1 MNTKESALKDG
12 FASSSGLL
20 PGLSIVIPVFN
31 AELNLPELTE
41 RLKSVLRT
49 LDGDHEVIFV
59 DDNSQDGS
67 WRVISQLAK
76 TDDTVRGFLMMRNY
90 GQHNALLCGIREVR
104 FSVTVTMDDDLQNPP
119 EEIPRL
125 LAKLDEGLDVV
136 YGAPQQETHGMLR
149 DLASQITKI
158 ALQKAMGSNTAR
170 HVSAFRAFRTE
181 VRQAFDNYRGP
192 HVSIDVLLTWGTANF
207 GMLRVQHAPRIRGT
221 SNYTVRKLLQ
231 HAMNMITGF
240 TTIPLQLATWIGLV
254 FTGFGFLVLCFVLVR
269 YWIRGDVAPGFPF
282 LASLIVIFSGAQ
294 LFALGIFGEYL
305 ARIHL
310 RTMDRPSY
318 SVRTATDGGET

>member
-1 MNTKESALKDG
+1 MNIQEIAPEDRL
-12 FASSSGLL
+12 ACSSGLL
-20 PGLSIVIPVFN
+20 PGLSIVVPVFN
-31 AELNLPELTE
+31 AELNLPELME
-41 RLKSVLRT
+41 RLKNVLST

-59 DDNSQDGS
+59 DDNSRDGS
-67 WRVISQLAK
+67 WRIISQLAK

-104 FSVTVTMDDDLQNPP
+104 FGVTVTMDDDLQNPP

-149 DLASQITKI
+149 DLASQITKV
-158 ALQKAMGSNTAR
+158 ALQKAMGANTAR

-181 VRQAFDNYRGP
+181 VRKAFENYQGP
-192 HVSIDVLLTWGTANF
+192 HVSIDVLLTWGTTKF
-207 GMLRVQHAPRIRGT
+207 GMLRVQHAPRIRGE

-269 YWIRGDVAPGFPF
+269 YWLTGDVAPGFPF

-318 SVRTATDGGET
+318 SVRTATNGIET